1 MFPRG
6 ITFDDVLLVPG
17 YNGIRSR
24 QAVTTEVELP
34 RADRPIRSR
43 SRSSA
48 PTWTPSPVVTWRS
61 PWPSSVAWASC
72 TAS

>member
-34 RADRPIRSR
+34 RAGHVQRD
-43 SRSSA
+43 
-48 PTWTPSPVVTWRS
+48 
-61 PWPSSVAWASC
+61 
-72 TAS
+72 